1 MTFDLTGQA
10 KDAYEQD
17 GRVMVLGG
25 PGSGKTTLALLKA
38 KRLLLDLEPEQEVL
52 FLSFSRAAVRQVV
65 LRCRD
70 VLTASE
76 RARISVQTYH
86 AFCLTILRAHGRLL
100 TGQPTRILFPDRE
113 KVAKANFEGDWSA
126 ERDRLATEE
135 NVYVFDYFASGA
147 ARLIDGVAK
156 VAELVA
162 DRFPVIILD
171 EFQDTSDSQ
180 WELVQALAIRSTVI
194 ILADADQRI
203 FEYDDKVDPNRLDQV
218 RAILKPSEFDLGGEN
233 HRSPDAGILQFA
245 DAVLRNR
252 ALPDT
257 ADVKVVSVYP
267 RALES
272 TTHAAVRWLYSQLR
286 TQGVKRPS
294 IAVLA
299 RANTLVSDVSG
310 WLSSART
317 YNGSELKP
325 VAHDVLW
332 DVELSAAAAQIVASI
347 LEWPLQDSVSAV
359 AGTINAIANFYDV
372 KSAISNTPIAS
383 AIKARDSY
391 RANAEALIE
400 GGNVR
405 LKAAKHLV
413 EQNEAMPAYVG
424 NPVTDWRAA
433 QDILVGAGLKDIVQ
447 AARFIR
453 LFGASDEIGGR
464 LSEQWD
470 HSGGYDNAAELVR
483 RTLDQGRLMTELRE
497 PQGCVLMNIHK
508 SKGKE
513 FDGVLIV
520 EAQYK
525 GVFFDGREEPPHM
538 SSRRLLRVAITRARH
553 KVIIVRPKGAPPLVD
568 PNKQR

>member
-1 MTFDLTGQA
+1 MTFKLAGKA

-38 KRLLLDLEPEQEVL
+38 KRLLSSLEPEQDVL

-70 VLTASE
+70 VLSAPE
-76 RARISVQTYH
+76 RDRISVQTYH
-86 AFCLTILRAHGRLL
+86 AFCMGILRAHGRLL
-100 TGQPTRILFPDRE
+100 TGRPARILFPDRE
-113 KVAKANFEGDWSA
+113 KVAKAGFEGDWNT

-135 NVYVFDYFASGA
+135 SIYVFDHFASGA
-147 ARLIDGVAK
+147 ARLIGDVAK

-180 WELVQALAIRSTVI
+180 WELVQALAVRSTVI

-203 FEYDDKVDPNRLDQV
+203 FEYDDNVDPNRLNQV
-218 RAILKPSEFDLGGEN
+218 REVLKPAEFDLVGEN

-252 ALPDT
+252 ALPETD
-257 ADVKVVSVYP
+257 DVQVISVYP

-272 TTHAAVRWLYSQLR
+272 TAHAAVRWLYSRLR
-286 TQGVKRPS
+286 KQGIQRPS

-299 RANTLVSDVSG
+299 RANGLVSDVSD
-310 WLSSART
+310 WLSTART

-347 LEWPLQDSVSAV
+347 LEWPLHDAGRAV
-359 AGTINAIANFYDV
+359 AQTLNAVANFYDV
-372 KSAISNTPIAS
+372 KNAINNTPIAS
-383 AIKARDSY
+383 AVRARDSY
-391 RANAEALIE
+391 RANADSLT
-400 GGNVR
+400 GGGTVR

-413 EQNEAMPAYVG
+413 EQYPAMSAYGGDPAA
-424 NPVTDWRAA
+424 DWKTAR
-433 QDILVGAGLKDIVQ
+433 DILAGADALKEIVQ

-453 LFGASDEIGGR
+453 LFGATDEIGGR

-470 HSGGYDNAAELVR
+470 RSGGYDNAVELVR
-483 RTLDQGRLMTELRE
+483 RALDQGRLVTELRE

-525 GVFFDGREEPPHM
+525 GVLFDGREEPPHM
-538 SSRRLLRVAITRARH
+538 SSRRLLRVGITRARH
-553 KVIIVRPKGAPPLVD
+553 KVIIVRPKRAPPLAS
-568 PNKQR
+568 P